1 MTGHRMTAA
10 ADGYEKIVLSGK
22 LDRIDDVGC
31 SCAPNNECGTP
42 VLMHGVVD
50 RLFSVS
56 RITWLEQ
63 LSAD

>member
-1 MTGHRMTAA
+1 VAGHRMTAA
-10 ADGYEKIVLSGK
+10 ADGQEKTVLSGE
-22 LDRIDDVGC
+22 LDCIDDVSC

-42 VLMHGVVD
+42 VMHGVVD
-50 RLFSVS
+50 RLFAVS